1 MSAEEKESARSA
13 EAKDDG
19 GAAAAGNDVED
30 GPDGDDGM
38 TFVLPEAKSLS
49 PTARP
54 AGMGGLDLSLA
65 MGMGAAV
72 QREDGAKASGEEG
85 LAMKRATAPV
95 IILFDLPDG
104 SQVEEEF
111 QMGQTIEVLKSFVM
125 EECGIPMA
133 KQTLYLENGTGPLM
147 DPMSIMDYPEIDP
160 RQEVLIRV
168 DGSLE
173 DMEVGAKK

>member
-1 MSAEEKESARSA
+1 M
-13 EAKDDG
+13 
-19 GAAAAGNDVED
+19 
-30 GPDGDDGM
+30 
-38 TFVLPEAKSLS
+38 
-49 PTARP
+49 
-54 AGMGGLDLSLA
+54 
-65 MGMGAAV
+65 

-95 IILFDLPDG
+95 TILFDLPDG